1 MNYTVAIKEIE
12 DGWYMGQCEQ
22 IPGAI
27 TQGSTIEEVKE
38 NIKEAI
44 MLILECERENFRKAH
59 SGENFISREI
69 AFA

>member
-1 MNYTVAIKEIE
+1 MEYMVRIKDVG

-27 TQGSTIEEVKE
+27 TQGRTVEEVRE

-44 MLILECERENFRKAH
+44 TLVLESEREHNQRMYDGEKFIRKTVVV
-59 SGENFISREI
+59 
-69 AFA
+69 

>member
-1 MNYTVAIKEIE
+1 MNYTVAIKEVE

-27 TQGSTIEEVKE
+27 TQGRTIEEVRE

-44 MLILECERENFRKAH
+44 TLILECERDQFRKAH
-59 SGENFISREI
+59 SEENYIYREV